1 LELHREPK
9 EHRLKE
15 LLPKVEKH
23 LLKVEKH
30 LLKEE
35 HKQHQ
40 KNHLL
45 KVVEKPQ
52 LKAVENLNFN
62 KLL

>member
-1 LELHREPK
+1 
-9 EHRLKE
+9 
-15 LLPKVEKH
+15 VEKH
-23 LLKVEKH
+23 R
-30 LLKEE
+30 LKEE

-45 KVVEKPQ
+45 KVVEKLQ
-52 LKAVENLNFN
+52 LKVVENLNFD